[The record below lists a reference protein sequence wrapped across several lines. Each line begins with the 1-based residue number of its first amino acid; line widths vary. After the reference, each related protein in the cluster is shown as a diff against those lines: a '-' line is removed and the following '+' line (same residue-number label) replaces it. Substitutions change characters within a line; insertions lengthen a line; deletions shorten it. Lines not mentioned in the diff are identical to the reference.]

1 MFDILLLCKQPYL
14 VDPESLHFLISHGF
28 DFNRQY
34 AEGLPFFPPAL
45 DAARPHPLTST
56 PSLQDLFL
64 RVLDCA
70 VPVVVHNGLV
80 DLIFLYR
87 SFYAPLPSS
96 LSVFVADLSE
106 MFPGGVYDTK
116 NMAETVIRESASY
129 LEYLFHKWFVC
140 LSVSVIL

>member
-1 MFDILLLCKQPYL
+1 M
-14 VDPESLHFLISHGF
+14 
-28 DFNRQY
+28 
-34 AEGLPFFPPAL
+34 L
-45 DAARPHPLTST
+45 DRP
-56 PSLQDLFL
+56 
-64 RVLDCA
+64 

-106 MFPGGVYDTK
+106 MFLGGVYDTK

-140 LSVSVIL
+140 LSVCVIL